1 MSEAE
6 VERESMEYD
15 VVIVGA
21 GPAGLS
27 AAIRLKQLAEEAGSE
42 ISVAVLEKGA
52 EVGAHILSGAVID
65 PKGLDE
71 LFPKWQEMDTP
82 LKTPVK
88 KDKFLFLGPAGSI
101 RFPNFLFPPL
111 MSNHGMYIASL
122 GNICRW
128 LNDQAEAMGVEVYP
142 SIAVADVVLNDDGSV
157 KGVVTGDLGVARDGS
172 QKGGYTPGMELHGK
186 YTLIGEGVRGSVAKK
201 LIEKFE
207 LSKGR
212 DPQKFG
218 IGLKELWEIDPAKHD
233 PGLVVHTM
241 GWPLSGGTGGGSF
254 MYHFEENL
262 VSVGFVVHLNY
273 TNPNISPFDELQRHK
288 HHPALSHYLEG
299 GKRIS
304 YGARAITEGGLQS
317 IPKLAFPG
325 GALIG
330 CSAGFVNVPR
340 IKGTHNAMKTG
351 MLAAESAF
359 EAIANG
365 RAHDGLESYEP
376 AVNASWVHKDLFRVR
391 NVKPLWS
398 KFGNILGLALGGL
411 DMWTNYLLGFSFFG
425 TRHHSK
431 PDHATLKRKVDA
443 KPIDYPK
450 PDGKLSFDK
459 LSSVFL
465 SNTNHEEDQPVH
477 LVLKDAS
484 VPIEHNLP
492 TFDEPAQRYCP
503 AGVYEI
509 VRDDDGGNPK
519 FVINAQNCVHC
530 KTCDIKD
537 PTQNINWTVPEGGGG
552 PVYPN
557 M

>member
-27 AAIRLKQLAEEAGSE
+27 AAIRIKQLAAEAGSDV
-42 ISVAVLEKGA
+42 SVAVLEKGA

-65 PKGLDE
+65 PRALEE
-71 LFPKWQEMDTP
+71 LFPKWREMDTP
-82 LKTPVK
+82 LKTPVTR
-88 KDKFLFLGPAGSI
+88 DKFLFLGPAGSLG
-101 RFPNFLFPPL
+101 FPEIFFPPF

-128 LNDQAEAMGVEVYP
+128 LNDQAEALGVEVYP
-142 SIAVADVVLNDDGSV
+142 GIAVSDVVLNEDGSV
-157 KGVVTGDLGVARDGS
+157 KGVVTGDLGVAKDGS
-172 QKGGYTPGMELHGK
+172 HKGGYTPGMELHGK

-201 LIEKFE
+201 LITRFD

-218 IGLKELWEIDPAKHD
+218 LGIKELWEIDPAKHV
-233 PGLVVHTM
+233 PGMVVHTM
-241 GWPLSGGTGGGSF
+241 GWPLSKGTGGGSF

-273 TNPNISPFDELQRHK
+273 SNPHISPFDEMQRHK
-288 HHPALSHYLEG
+288 HHPELAQYLEG

-317 IPKLAFPG
+317 VPKLSFPG

-330 CSAGFVNVPR
+330 CSAGFVNLPR

-351 MLAAESAF
+351 MLAAEAAF
-359 EAIANG
+359 AAVSGG
-365 RAHDGLESYEP
+365 RQHDELESYEP
-376 AVNASWVHKDLFRVR
+376 AVNASWVHKDLHRVR
-391 NVKPLWS
+391 NVKPLWT
-398 KFGNILGLALGGL
+398 KFGNIIGLGLGGI
-411 DMWTNYLLGFSFFG
+411 DMWTNYLFGFSFFG
-425 TRHHSK
+425 TMHHTK
-431 PDHATLKRKVDA
+431 PDHASLTRAADA

-477 LVLKDAS
+477 LVLADAS
-484 VPIEHNLP
+484 IPLDQNLP
-492 TFDEPAQRYCP
+492 AFDEPAQRYCP

-509 VRDDDGGNPK
+509 TRDDDGSNPK

-537 PTQNINWTVPEGGGG
+537 PAQNINWTVPEGGGG

>member
-1 MSEAE
+1 MSESE
-6 VERESMEYD
+6 IERESMEYD

-21 GPAGLS
+21 GPSGLS
-27 AAIRLKQLAEEAGSE
+27 AAIRIKQLAQEAGAD

-65 PKGLDE
+65 PHALDE
-71 LFPKWQEMDTP
+71 LFPKWRDMDAP
-82 LKTPVK
+82 LKTEVK
-88 KDKFLFLGPAGSI
+88 TDKFLFLGPAGAL

-128 LNDQAEAMGVEVYP
+128 LNDQAEALGVEVYP
-142 SIAVADVVLNDDGSV
+142 GIAVSDVVLNDDGSV
-157 KGVVTGDLGVARDGS
+157 KGVVTGDLGIAKDGS

-186 YTLIGEGVRGSVAKK
+186 YTLIGEGARGSVAKK

-218 IGLKELWEIDPAKHD
+218 LGMKELWEIDPAKHQ

-241 GWPLSGGTGGGSF
+241 GWPLSEGTGGGSF

-273 TNPNISPFDELQRHK
+273 KNPYISPFDELQRHK
-288 HHPALSHYLEG
+288 HHPALAQYLEG

-330 CSAGFVNVPR
+330 CSAGFVNLPR

-351 MLAAESAF
+351 MLAAESVV
-359 EAIANG
+359 EALQAG
-365 RAHDGLESYEP
+365 RAHDELISYEP
-376 AVNASWVHKDLFRVR
+376 AVNASWVHKDLHRIR
-391 NVKPLWS
+391 NVKPLWT
-398 KFGNILGLALGGL
+398 KFGNILGLALGGI

-425 TRHHSK
+425 TMHHDK
-431 PDHATLKRKVDA
+431 PDHASLKKAADCKA
-443 KPIDYPK
+443 IDYPK

-477 LVLKDAS
+477 LVLNDAS
-484 VPIEHNLP
+484 IPIDHNLP
-492 TFDEPAQRYCP
+492 DFDEPAQRYCP
-503 AGVYEI
+503 AGVYEV
-509 VRDDDGGNPK
+509 VRDDDGSNPK